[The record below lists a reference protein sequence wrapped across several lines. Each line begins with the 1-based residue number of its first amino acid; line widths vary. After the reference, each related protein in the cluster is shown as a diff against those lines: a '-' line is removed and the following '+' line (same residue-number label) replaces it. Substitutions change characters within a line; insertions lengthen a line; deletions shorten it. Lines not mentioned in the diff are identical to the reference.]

1 MSAIQSLSGFFS
13 DSWQSLL
20 LALGV
25 ALVTFILKKT
35 VKKLPEKVFTFLPFA
50 LGILAFA
57 VYRAIATLSWAPF
70 TTEIVTTLEGG
81 FTCGCAAIL
90 CFVACDK
97 LLKKVGERGS
107 GEAVTPVTPLLEGY
121 VADDKLAETAA
132 TLMEGSAGLTEE
144 EKTVREEVSAGGR
157 CRLRTRSRSENN
169 AAVHRRAKDARQ
181 VPALF

>member
-1 MSAIQSLSGFFS
+1 MSVRGNAKIRQAAPRGAKKCAIISVRREKVRNVMSAIQSLSGFFS

-90 CFVACDK
+90 CFVACD
-97 LLKKVGERGS
+97 
-107 GEAVTPVTPLLEGY
+107 
-121 VADDKLAETAA
+121 
-132 TLMEGSAGLTEE
+132 
-144 EKTVREEVSAGGR
+144 
-157 CRLRTRSRSENN
+157 
-169 AAVHRRAKDARQ
+169 
-181 VPALF
+181 

>member
-107 GEAVTPVTPLLEGY
+107 GEITPVTPLLEGY

-144 EKTVREEVSAGGR
+144 ELPQFVRETLS
-157 CRLRTRSRSENN
+157 
-169 AAVHRRAKDARQ
+169 AAVLPETTEAELL
-181 VPALF
+181 ALCALVGAYLSQISET

>member
-1 MSAIQSLSGFFS
+1 MSAIQSLGGFFS

-144 EKTVREEVSAGGR
+144 ELPQFVRETLS
-157 CRLRTRSRSENN
+157 
-169 AAVHRRAKDARQ
+169 AAVLPETTEAELL
-181 VPALF
+181 ALCALVGAYLSQISET

>member
-81 FTCGCAAIL
+81 VTCGCAAIL

-121 VADDKLAETAA
+121 VADDKLDETAA

-144 EKTVREEVSAGGR
+144 ELPQFVRETLS
-157 CRLRTRSRSENN
+157 
-169 AAVHRRAKDARQ
+169 AAVLPETTEAELL
-181 VPALF
+181 ALCALVGAYLSQISET

>member
-35 VKKLPEKVFTFLPFA
+35 VKKLPEKVFTLLPFA

-90 CFVACDK
+90 
-97 LLKKVGERGS
+97 
-107 GEAVTPVTPLLEGY
+107 
-121 VADDKLAETAA
+121 
-132 TLMEGSAGLTEE
+132 
-144 EKTVREEVSAGGR
+144 
-157 CRLRTRSRSENN
+157 
-169 AAVHRRAKDARQ
+169 
-181 VPALF
+181 